1 MRLGTPSSIQ
11 YYKIIGTRDS
21 SPIYAMSVGYQL
33 LCQALFET
41 HIVKTIN
48 MQG

>member
-1 MRLGTPSSIQ
+1 MRLGTPSSSQ

-33 LCQALFET
+33 FCFDIYCDQDQQA
-41 HIVKTIN
+41 
-48 MQG
+48 G

>member
-33 LCQALFET
+33 FCPALFEMY
-41 HIVKTIN
+41 IVKRIN
-48 MQG
+48 MQR